1 MSPTAANFIR
11 GCWWYMN
18 LPIEKCQEAVVF
30 GAIRASYYKCGAVN
44 VLNRTDGTAEGG
56 C

>member
-1 MSPTAANFIR
+1 MK
-11 GCWWYMN
+11 
-18 LPIEKCQEAVVF
+18 LPIEKCSLTEVF

-56 C
+56 GADGL